1 MQEIEK
7 YTDILTKTSSHYT
20 CFLCSHAVPD
30 TSLFNSRHVEQSLY
44 MANLILNPVCIF
56 ITTVSIGAVSFHVAA
71 LQIWCLVFNFC
82 QNLQTTFLLS
92 NSNFY
97 SFSPQLPP
105 HTHTCTQTHAEAWLW
120 KLDTVCLTV
129 RHQLVP
135 DTRLQPHWL
144 ILQTLLHIVI
154 GCCLLRCSDSDP
166 VNLHMNQIGTFS
178 LAVSETHDGCSL
190 TLSGSAAPRGG
201 YSYPPYREK
210 QHHSSPPS
218 LSPSPLIYLSLCLGS
233 YAVLLCFCLCP
244 SEGFEAAPSPLDA
257 WVRPNYLQ

>member
-1 MQEIEK
+1 
-7 YTDILTKTSSHYT
+7 
-20 CFLCSHAVPD
+20 
-30 TSLFNSRHVEQSLY
+30 

-218 LSPSPLIYLSLCLGS
+218 LSPSLLIYLSLCLGS
-233 YAVLLCFCLCP
+233 YAVLLCFYLCP

>member
-1 MQEIEK
+1 
-7 YTDILTKTSSHYT
+7 
-20 CFLCSHAVPD
+20 
-30 TSLFNSRHVEQSLY
+30 

-166 VNLHMNQIGTFS
+166 VNLHMNRNRHIFIGCLRDTWRLLTDALRLRCSQRRIQLSSLQRKTTPFITSFS
-178 LAVSETHDGCSL
+178 LSI
-190 TLSGSAAPRGG
+190 
-201 YSYPPYREK
+201 
-210 QHHSSPPS
+210 SPHLS
-218 LSPSPLIYLSLCLGS
+218 LSVFGLICCVVMFLSLSLWRFWSCSKSSGCLGQTKLPP
-233 YAVLLCFCLCP
+233 VRLLN
-244 SEGFEAAPSPLDA
+244 SKSWYQIQAGTKYSP
-257 WVRPNYLQ
+257 RM